1 MIKKMK
7 LIVMLLI
14 ASYGVGYAQHINQPS
29 FENLISKKAKYKVVF
44 QLNSGDEKVIEST
57 LKNIANSMADSKL
70 KNQITIELVVHGN
83 GVVLFMKDHPYEK
96 QILDLKE
103 KGVILVQCLNTLK
116 NKNISKEQLFP
127 FIYYVESGVA
137 EIIYRQH
144 QGWAYIH
151 P

>member
-1 MIKKMK
+1 M
-7 LIVMLLI
+7 MLLI
-14 ASYGVGYAQHINQPS
+14 ASYGVGYAQSINQPTFDS
-29 FENLISKKAKYKVVF
+29 LIAKKAKYKAIF
-44 QLNSGDEKVIEST
+44 QLNSSDEKVIEST
-57 LKNIANSMADSKL
+57 LKNITNSMADSKL

-83 GVVLFMKDHPYEK
+83 GVVFFMKDHPYEK

>member
-1 MIKKMK
+1 MKKLK
-7 LIVMLLI
+7 FILVLLI
-14 ASYGVGYAQHINQPS
+14 AATSFSYAQNNPEPS
-29 FENLISKKAKYKVVF
+29 FDQLIAKKAKYKAIF

-57 LKNIANSMADSKL
+57 MKNIVNSMAETKL
-70 KNQITIELVVHGN
+70 KGQLKVELVVHGN
-83 GVVLFMKDHPYEK
+83 GVLIFKKGNPFEK
-96 QILDLKE
+96 QVLDLKD

-116 NKNISKEQLFP
+116 NKNITKDQLFP

-144 QGWAYIH
+144 QGWAYVH

>member
-1 MIKKMK
+1 M
-7 LIVMLLI
+7 MLLI
-14 ASYGVGYAQHINQPS
+14 ASYGVGFAQNINQPS
-29 FENLISKKAKYKVVF
+29 FENLISKKVKYKVVF

-96 QILDLKE
+96 QVLELKE
-103 KGVILVQCLNTLK
+103 KGVILAQCLNTLK

-137 EIIYRQH
+137 EIIYRQY